1 MRRRGDYVTTTSS
14 LSHSQNVYSH
24 CHLEAIIDVKSYKT
38 GLLLSDPSKKVRTAL
53 TTCDVWAS
61 NEQVRA
67 KHSQRW
73 HSEEIKRYEAKS
85 VPHLFF
91 NMCVRTRIK

>member
-1 MRRRGDYVTTTSS
+1 MRRRGDEVTITSS

-38 GLLLSDPSKKVRTAL
+38 ALLLSDPSKKVRSAL
-53 TTCDVWAS
+53 ATCDVWAS

-67 KHSQRW
+67 KHRRRRHSQ
-73 HSEEIKRYEAKS
+73 EIKPYEAKS

-91 NMCVRTRIK
+91 NMCVRARIK